1 MRGNSLSF
9 FKPPVFVKTILL
21 SCAFFAS
28 MFFNS
33 CKQLTSFDPNV
44 DGVRVAVSNAFSAP
58 TDLKATHGR
67 KQMISLEWT
76 PVSGAKYYDVYCAES
91 ATAEFKKI
99 GGTDKNSFDD
109 KVGAGRTLYYRVCA
123 TKSDGTQSE
132 LSATVK
138 GTSLAQ
144 PVISGGDVEAD
155 SATISWFM
163 ENARAVDGTDNYES
177 SLMFV
182 VHWQQKN
189 GGTPNEEILSAKE
202 DFKNS
207 FYEHK
212 IENLS
217 GAADYEF
224 WIDAY
229 LSGDQSSVES
239 SPRVDK
245 KTLTSYTPLA
255 PVFTASQGESAKGI
269 LLYITLPEKVMVQ
282 TETKLNPNEKVD
294 EPYPLYF
301 EIYRKVGEMGEGDS
315 DADWGSP
322 VCERLYCNGTT
333 TPPTEDEYNAYNA
346 GAEIKWFDESANLVG
361 GEKYTYRI
369 ISHSDT
375 ENYDKIVCPEGKKN
389 NSVPTPPNKATTA
402 LGWKSAHPDFNV
414 KTGDDGGRTLS
425 ADKTKVV
432 SVSFGFSAEWNDL
445 GKAGDY
451 KFAIKQNRTPW
462 GSSSGT
468 DSWLKNGETVYFDT
482 LDAINS
488 LVKTFGS
495 ESGGLG
501 EGEKGSYSYTL
512 YIVSKNDNGTEGIES
527 ESNVLDSMTARDRLV
542 VTEEVNLP
550 KAELA
555 VQDGYKG
562 KVVLKILTCE
572 PGVTYSLER
581 TKLVDG
587 KPDGKETILTL
598 SGVPESGTFNY
609 DDTDV
614 ENNCNY
620 SYILKAETA
629 SKVFALSKAQAAET
643 LGTPKVSFNSEIL
656 NYDSVKISF
665 DDVLAAKSYVVK
677 LGAIGGFGGGKEFI
691 FEPGFAG
698 SKGNAEISLEGKT
711 YIVIIKGPDGYD
723 NATLAGMTADLT
735 VTAQSGVDGDD
746 GKAQSVPVQVN
757 VLGPARLDAKVNT
770 FENAT
775 EDSISLTWKMVDGA
789 KGYLIRRVM
798 YKTADSDEVYDDSE
812 VTYYCD
818 GEKVTYEGADTGG
831 RATIS
836 KSNYEKTFTLT
847 DTYKEPSSNDPGLE
861 SYEEAQ
867 AKIAWGLPFKYVVL
881 PVLDKTDFD
890 FDGDSLV
897 PESGKVAYTN
907 LAPTYGAATFGYGLN
922 VHAKKSE
929 SVTTQ
934 NVTWEKPFYGANLT
948 PKVYRRKFANNDKD
962 EWEAVDS
969 VIKDF
974 GEEKKPGIDYSPSG
988 EDRYCAWEYVVKYR
1002 KDLSDKIAP
1011 SYLEWLKDNAHDET
1025 DYDYGTKTKEKLNK
1039 GYLLAMNYSAKYG
1052 GGENPSKTA
1061 LNYYSEDVTITPWY
1075 YSDRTLGPDK
1085 VELKVLSLD
1094 LKDGWQLV
1102 GTLDPEITS
1111 FENAL
1116 DEEDDDTTVNAN
1128 LTNKVINLKPTGI
1141 SKKENATGTTNGPLK
1156 ILRSAKHYYGLNLSR
1171 GENEQFDCKNY
1182 EEYAYRQITDEELI
1196 KSTMLVLVSL
1206 FKETSMSD
1214 DMYTTWNIDG
1224 ASSTKTTYAGY
1235 DGSTVFRWG
1244 QGSNSKLYWQLSEL
1258 HWGWKNM
1265 PCAQDICEKTKDYY
1279 IATGKLKHFMTIA
1292 DRNALTSTALRGYK
1306 SAKVIQVLAT
1316 SNSFKDNANYIP
1328 FTVGF
1333 DSDFVSKVGCDK
1345 VATVYFTADVK
1356 NGKFW
1361 AYVNESSTLFE
1372 VGKENI
1378 RSWIPYYDNVYY
1390 NEDSTYG
1397 WWDN

>member
-44 DGVRVAVSNAFSAP
+44 DGVRVAVSNTFSAP

-269 LLYITLPEKVMVQ
+269 WLYITLPEKVMVQ
-282 TETKLNPNEKVD
+282 TETKLSPNEKVD

-402 LGWKSAHPDFNV
+402 LGWKSAHPDFKVNYSA
-414 KTGDDGGRTLS
+414 DGSRTLS
-425 ADKTKVV
+425 ANGDKVV
-432 SVSFGFSAEWNDL
+432 SVSFGFDAGWKDL

-451 KFAIKQNRTPW
+451 KFAIKQNQKPW
-462 GSSSGT
+462 KKDYSGDGE
-468 DSWLKNGETVYFDT
+468 DSWLNKASGEPFFDT
-482 LDAINS
+482 IDAIKS
-488 LVKTFGS
+488 CVVKFGL
-495 ESGGLG
+495 ESDLKAE
-501 EGEKGSYSYTL
+501 EGVYSYTL
-512 YIVSKNDNGTEGIES
+512 YIVLKDAAIGDVKDDGEK
-527 ESNVLDSMTARDRLV
+527 VLDSVKATDEIV
-542 VTEEVNLP
+542 VTDVVELP
-550 KAELA
+550 KAELE
-555 VQDGYKG
+555 VQGGYKD
-562 KVVLKILTCE
+562 KVKLTIAFE
-572 PGVTYSLER
+572 EGVTYKVVR
-581 TKLVDG
+581 TRLDTTLQDV
-587 KPDGKETILTL
+587 KEFEII
-598 SGVPESGTFNY
+598 VPENHGASFEYSDSVQGNGR
-609 DDTDV
+609 
-614 ENNCNY
+614 Y
-620 SYILKAETA
+620 SYMLKAIA
-629 SKVFALSKAQAAET
+629 DNGAFSLSPSQVAET
-643 LGTPKVSFNSEIL
+643 LGTPEVSFEKGSL
-656 NYDSVKISF
+656 SYDSVTISF
-665 DDVLAAKSYVVK
+665 DGVLAAKEYAVQ
-677 LGAIGGFGGGKEFI
+677 LGTSGGFGGGKMFT
-691 FEPGFAG
+691 FAADIADKV
-698 SKGNAEISLEGKT
+698 SVENAEVSLKGNT
-711 YIVIIKGPDGYD
+711 YTVTINKPEGYD
-723 NATLAGMTADLT
+723 DATKAGAPAKLT
-735 VTAQSGVDGDD
+735 VTARSNVDY
-746 GKAQSVPVQVN
+746 APSNPVDVN
-757 VLGPARLDAKVNT
+757 VLGPALLNATVNT
-770 FENAT
+770 AAEAT
-775 EDSISLTWKMVDGA
+775 ENSITLTWKKVDGA

-818 GEKVTYEGADTGG
+818 ASGENDKFDLADGGRIYG

-836 KSNYEKTFTLT
+836 LNGEKFTLT
-847 DTYKEPSSNDPGLE
+847 DNYMEKNTTEADLE
-861 SYEEAQ
+861 IYQEAQ
-867 AKIAWGLPFKYVVL
+867 AKISWGLPFKYVVL
-881 PVLDKTDFD
+881 PVLNKGDFD
-890 FDGDSLV
+890 FASNSLALA
-897 PESGKVAYTN
+897 ENGNEVAYSNIDKIETDK
-907 LAPTYGAATFGYGLN
+907 AATLGYGLN
-922 VHAKKSE
+922 LVADKATSG
-929 SVTTQ
+929 TTQ
-934 NVTWEKPFYGANLT
+934 HIKWDKPHEDKTATTRPIVYHRPAGESGVFTRFRDGSDEVFDENANMNIKSTDEDSLCGA
-948 PKVYRRKFANNDKD
+948 F
-962 EWEAVDS
+962 
-969 VIKDF
+969 
-974 GEEKKPGIDYSPSG
+974 
-988 EDRYCAWEYVVKYR
+988 EYLVKYYP
-1002 KDLSDKIAP
+1002 KGASTDEVISPPNSLLEYIASENQTAKYP
-1011 SYLEWLKDNAHDET
+1011 TPEGE
-1025 DYDYGTKTKEKLNK
+1025 KEEQNNK
-1039 GYLLAMNYSAKYG
+1039 GYLLAIKGFSAEIDNSKDYYERISWESWNYKTRAVGPDTMSILIQNNNISAEYQ
-1052 GGENPSKTA
+1052 EA
-1061 LNYYSEDVTITPWY
+1061 VTIEQANANKTISY
-1075 YSDRTLGPDK
+1075 VGNDIDGEKLGDSSIRIKPKSISANGTGTAAADGL
-1085 VELKVLSLD
+1085 LKVLRDYRHNYSYKLQRS
-1094 LKDGWQLV
+1094 G
-1102 GTLDPEITS
+1102 
-1111 FENAL
+1111 
-1116 DEEDDDTTVNAN
+1116 DEEPIIASFFFEE
-1128 LTNKVINLKPTGI
+1128 VIVKT
-1141 SKKENATGTTNGPLK
+1141 
-1156 ILRSAKHYYGLNLSR
+1156 
-1171 GENEQFDCKNY
+1171 
-1182 EEYAYRQITDEELI
+1182 AYRQITDEELVRAATLAMAI
-1196 KSTMLVLVSL
+1196 GMENSVPKSGWNRTGDPSKTWQGSRNTVYT
-1206 FKETSMSD
+1206 KWHSMSYSIHD
-1214 DMYTTWNIDG
+1214 ITFNDCVVYMKAKSGD
-1224 ASSTKTTYAGY
+1224 
-1235 DGSTVFRWG
+1235 TVDAF
-1244 QGSNSKLYWQLSEL
+1244 LQLS
-1258 HWGWKNM
+1258 GS
-1265 PCAQDICEKTKDYY
+1265 I
-1279 IATGKLKHFMTIA
+1279 TGKLDANFARSIPPDSYSGTITIK
-1292 DRNALTSTALRGYK
+1292 NLL
-1306 SAKVIQVLAT
+1306 
-1316 SNSFKDNANYIP
+1316 SNE
-1328 FTVGF
+1328 
-1333 DSDFVSKVGCDK
+1333 
-1345 VATVYFTADVK
+1345 VATLKFDEAKKDSADKLILTRNGNEVK
-1356 NGKFW
+1356 FGNITPLPYNGHHGNNFFNNDEEW
-1361 AYVNESSTLFE
+1361 Q
-1372 VGKENI
+1372 
-1378 RSWIPYYDNVYY
+1378 
-1390 NEDSTYG
+1390 
-1397 WWDN
+1397 

>member
-44 DGVRVAVSNAFSAP
+44 DGVRVAVSNTFSAL

-163 ENARAVDGTDNYES
+163 KNARAVDGTDNYES

-269 LLYITLPEKVMVQ
+269 WLYITLPEKVMVQ
-282 TETKLNPNEKVD
+282 TETKLRPNEKVD

-315 DADWGSP
+315 DADWESP

-333 TPPTEDEYNAYNA
+333 TPPTEEEYKDSEKGYSA

-402 LGWKSAHPDFNV
+402 LGWKSAHPDFKVNYSA
-414 KTGDDGGRTLS
+414 DSRTLS
-425 ADKTKVV
+425 PDNAKVV
-432 SVSFGFSAEWNDL
+432 SVSFGFDAGWKDL

-495 ESGGLG
+495 ESSGLG

-555 VQDGYKG
+555 VQDGYKD
-562 KVVLKILTCE
+562 KVILTILTCE
-572 PGVTYSLER
+572 SGVTYSLER

-587 KPDGKETILTL
+587 KASGEKTLTL

-643 LGTPKVSFNSEIL
+643 LGTPKVSFNSKSL

-665 DDVLAAKSYVVK
+665 EDVLAAKSYVVK
-677 LGAIGGFGGGKEFI
+677 LGASGGFGGGKEFV

-698 SKGNAEISLEGKT
+698 SKGNAEVSLKGNT
-711 YIVIIKGPDGYD
+711 YTVTINKPEGYD
-723 NATLAGMTADLT
+723 DATKAGAPAELT
-735 VTAQSGVDGDD
+735 VTAHSNVND
-746 GKAQSVPVQVN
+746 APSEAVQVN
-757 VLGPARLDAKVNT
+757 VLGPALLNATVNT
-770 FENAT
+770 ADEAT
-775 EDSISLTWKMVDGA
+775 ENSITLTWNKVDGA

-798 YKTADSDEVYDDSE
+798 YKTADSNEVYDDSE

-818 GEKVTYEGADTGG
+818 ASGENDKFDLADGGRIYG

-836 KSNYEKTFTLT
+836 LNGEKFTLT
-847 DTYKEPSSNDPGLE
+847 DNYMEKDTDDPDLGL
-861 SYEEAQ
+861 YQEAQ
-867 AKIAWGLPFKYVVL
+867 AKISWGLPFQYVVL
-881 PVLDKTDFD
+881 PVLEKKDFD
-890 FDGDSLV
+890 FAGSSL
-897 PESGKVAYTN
+897 ELAEGGKVAYENIKKIETEK
-907 LAPTYGAATFGYGLN
+907 AATFGYGLN
-922 VHAKKSE
+922 LVADKATSG
-929 SVTTQ
+929 TTQ
-934 NVTWEKPFYGANLT
+934 HIEWEKPYNAQQ
-948 PKVYRRKFANNDKD
+948 PVVYRRAAGSNDPFTKFEGDTTVANDKNAGD
-962 EWEAVDS
+962 LTIES
-969 VIKDF
+969 KDCYDAF
-974 GEEKKPGIDYSPSG
+974 
-988 EDRYCAWEYVVKYR
+988 EYVVKYYSTDEAYP
-1002 KDLSDKIAP
+1002 KSKIDIDEFPP
-1011 SYLEWLKDNAHDET
+1011 SLLAEIKNGT
-1025 DYDYGTKTKEKLNK
+1025 QTYDTPQGAMKELNNK
-1039 GYLLAMNYSAKYG
+1039 GYLLTMDGFDAKVH
-1052 GGENPSKTA
+1052 ST
-1061 LNYYSEDVTITPWY
+1061 NYYEQIRWNQWQYDKRAV
-1075 YSDRTLGPDK
+1075 GPDSMVILVQNNNIDADFHELVSIEK
-1085 VELKVLSLD
+1085 ANVSTDASIKTIADDIKAEKDQNTTIHVAPAGIAAGTSGTTDGYLKVLRDYRHNYTFRLERTVGETPISVSYKEYE
-1094 LKDGWQLV
+1094 KDAIK
-1102 GTLDPEITS
+1102 T
-1111 FENAL
+1111 
-1116 DEEDDDTTVNAN
+1116 
-1128 LTNKVINLKPTGI
+1128 
-1141 SKKENATGTTNGPLK
+1141 
-1156 ILRSAKHYYGLNLSR
+1156 
-1171 GENEQFDCKNY
+1171 
-1182 EEYAYRQITDEELI
+1182 AYRQITIDEFIDISALSIGGCLYNDDYSTVKSVGTWANDHTFTFKDTSPTFYKVSGILETSGGGTTLKPYAYGARRSMGAMSSD
-1196 KSTMLVLVSL
+1196 KSTPCTLTL
-1206 FKETSMSD
+1206 
-1214 DMYTTWNIDG
+1214 
-1224 ASSTKTTYAGY
+1224 SSKDIVTGVIY
-1235 DGSTVFRWG
+1235 DGKVTIDTMKSDSGKYTVEFNNDIKLL
-1244 QGSNSKLYWQLSEL
+1244 QGSEVSRVSQY
-1258 HWGWKNM
+1258 
-1265 PCAQDICEKTKDYY
+1265 
-1279 IATGKLKHFMTIA
+1279 F
-1292 DRNALTSTALRGYK
+1292 
-1306 SAKVIQVLAT
+1306 V
-1316 SNSFKDNANYIP
+1316 
-1328 FTVGF
+1328 F
-1333 DSDFVSKVGCDK
+1333 D
-1345 VATVYFTADVK
+1345 
-1356 NGKFW
+1356 
-1361 AYVNESSTLFE
+1361 
-1372 VGKENI
+1372 
-1378 RSWIPYYDNVYY
+1378 
-1390 NEDSTYG
+1390 
-1397 WWDN
+1397 